1 MKLLSTLLLML
12 LVLVGCGS
20 SNRVAD
26 HSSKSTNYSKNKTA
40 DPIVDHAISF
50 EGTPYRFGGTTKKG
64 MDCSGLIYV
73 SYLQSDIELPR
84 VSSDMAKRGKSID
97 LAEVRKGDL
106 IFFSTSKKGR
116 GINHVGLVV
125 ERKGGQIRFIHSTT
139 SRGVIVSSMDEN
151 YWRKAF
157 VQARKVI

>member
-1 MKLLSTLLLML
+1 MKLPSILVLLL
-12 LVLVGCGS
+12 LVLSGCGS

-26 HSSKSTNYSKNKTA
+26 RSSKSTNYSKNKTV

-50 EGTPYRFGGTTKKG
+50 EGTPYRFGGTTAKG

-73 SYLQSDIELPR
+73 SYLQSEIELPR
-84 VSSDMAKRGKSID
+84 ISRDMAKSGKPVD

-125 ERKGGQIRFIHSTT
+125 DRRGGQIRFIHSTT
-139 SRGVIVSSMDEN
+139 SKGVIVSSMDEN

>member
-12 LVLVGCGS
+12 LVLAGCGS

-26 HSSKSTNYSKNKTA
+26 HSSKSTHYSKNKTV